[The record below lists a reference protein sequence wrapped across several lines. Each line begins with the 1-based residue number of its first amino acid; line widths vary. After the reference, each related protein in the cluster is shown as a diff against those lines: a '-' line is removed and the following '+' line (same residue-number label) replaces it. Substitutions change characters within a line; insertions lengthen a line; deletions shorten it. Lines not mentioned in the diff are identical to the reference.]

1 MGCAANGAPMSR
13 AAGQPA
19 VSRAGCLI
27 RVLAY
32 RLQADA
38 FGGLDKAI
46 QRILR
51 PDKDGNRAVPF
62 DRRARR
68 KRERASA

>member
-1 MGCAANGAPMSR
+1 MGCAANGAPIWAASR
-13 AAGQPA
+13 LPIFP
-19 VSRAGCLI
+19 RWLLI

-38 FGGLDKAI
+38 FGGLDKSI

-51 PDKDGNRAVPF
+51 SGREETPPLLSTGAP
-62 DRRARR
+62 R